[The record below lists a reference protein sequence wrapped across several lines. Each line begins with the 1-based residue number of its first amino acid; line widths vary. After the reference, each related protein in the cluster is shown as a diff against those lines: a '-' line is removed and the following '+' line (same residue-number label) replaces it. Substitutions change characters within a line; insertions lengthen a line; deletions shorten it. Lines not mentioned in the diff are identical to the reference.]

1 MINTSDLRK
10 GITIELDGNLYSV
23 IEYQHIKMGRGSAQ
37 VRLKLRDVRRGD
49 TIEKT
54 FQAGEKFSRARLDR
68 HPMQFLYEDGG
79 LFYFMNTETFDQTP
93 LTKEQVGD
101 ALLYLRENETCDLLT
116 FGEEPLEIELPTTV
130 DLKVVRT
137 DPGFRGDTTSGATK
151 PATLETGLVVTV
163 PLFIEEGN
171 VLKIDTR
178 SGEYLTR
185 VNS

>member
-10 GITIELDGNLYSV
+10 GITIELDGTLYNV
-23 IEYQHIKMGRGSAQ
+23 MDYQHIKMGRGSAQ
-37 VRLKLRDVRRGD
+37 VRLKLRDVRQGH
-49 TIEKT
+49 TIERT

-68 HPMQFLYEDGG
+68 RPMQFLYEDGG
-79 LFYFMNTETFDQTP
+79 LFYFMNTETYDQMP

-101 ALLYLRENETCDLLT
+101 ALSYLKENATCDLLT
-116 FGEEPLEIELPTTV
+116 YGDDPIGIELPTTV
-130 DLKVVRT
+130 ELKVT
-137 DPGFRGDTTSGATK
+137 AADPGFRGDTASGASK
-151 PATLETGLVVTV
+151 PATVETGLVVQV

-178 SGEYLTR
+178 SGEYIER